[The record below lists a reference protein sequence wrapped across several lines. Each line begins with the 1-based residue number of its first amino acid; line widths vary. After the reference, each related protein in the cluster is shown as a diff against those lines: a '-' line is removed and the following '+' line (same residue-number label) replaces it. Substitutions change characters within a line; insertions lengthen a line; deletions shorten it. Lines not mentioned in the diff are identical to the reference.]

1 MITENTIASAIARS
15 VSHNEIA
22 RVDVENLDDGL
33 RAVSEIADV
42 DDCAELDDTSS
53 GTRYIDVWGKTYD
66 GDEFRLYL
74 FAILGGSLPR

>member
-1 MITENTIASAIARS
+1 MKTENTIVSAIARG

-53 GTRYIDVWGKTYD
+53 DKRYIDVWGKTYD

-74 FAILGGSLPR
+74 FAHS